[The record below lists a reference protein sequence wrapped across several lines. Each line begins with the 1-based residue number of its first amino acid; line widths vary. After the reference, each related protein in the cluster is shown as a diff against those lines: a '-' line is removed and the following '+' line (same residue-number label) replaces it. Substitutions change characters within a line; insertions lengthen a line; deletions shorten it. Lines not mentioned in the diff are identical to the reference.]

1 MSVGERLRKA
11 RETSSM
17 AQAKLSELS
26 GVSEFTISRI
36 EGGVTED
43 PRDSTLEKLA
53 APLKLT
59 LEELRGPGRPTQRT
73 RRRRSKAIEFKVPVD
88 GKDYPI
94 KVEDGWIMVKV
105 G

>member
-11 RETSSM
+11 REGRSL

-26 GVSEFTISRI
+26 GVSEFTVSRI
-36 EGGVTED
+36 EGGTTED
-43 PRDSTLEKLA
+43 PRDSTLSKLA

-59 LEELRGPGRPTQRT
+59 LEELRGPSRPDKRV
-73 RRRRSKAIEFKVPVD
+73 RRRRTQTTEVALDGTIVKKA
-88 GKDYPI
+88 
-94 KVEDGWIMVKV
+94 DGWIMVKV

>member
-11 RETSSM
+11 REGRSL

-36 EGGVTED
+36 EGGVTEE
-43 PRDSTLEKLA
+43 PRDSTLTKLA
-53 APLKLT
+53 APLRLT
-59 LEELRGPGRPTQRT
+59 LEELRGSDKAPQRT
-73 RRRRSKAIEFKVPVD
+73 RRRRIRATTFKVETDKGDVPV
-88 GKDYPI
+88 KY
-94 KVEDGWIMVKV
+94 EDGWMMFKV

>member
-11 RETSSM
+11 REGRSL

-36 EGGVTED
+36 EGGTTED
-43 PRDSTLEKLA
+43 PRDSTLTKLA

-59 LEELRGPGRPTQRT
+59 LEELRGPSRPDKRV
-73 RRRRSKAIEFKVPVD
+73 RRRKTQTAEFSVK
-88 GKDYPI
+88 GWSI
-94 KVEDGWIMVKV
+94 KVDADGWIMLNKV